1 MREGTM
7 IWRHILLASVTD
19 PEGHLEITGME
30 GLGYP
35 KFLTEEE
42 DRYLLWMSNGVVV
55 IEKGLLRELGYSS
68 LSFKKDGRFLHFK
81 LEK

>member
-1 MREGTM
+1 M

-19 PEGHLEITGME
+19 PEGHLEITEME

-42 DRYLLWMSNGVVV
+42 DIYLLWMSNGVVV
-55 IEKGLLRELGYSS
+55 IEKELLRELGYSS
-68 LSFKKDGRFLHFK
+68 LSFRKDGRFLHFK
-81 LEK
+81 LK